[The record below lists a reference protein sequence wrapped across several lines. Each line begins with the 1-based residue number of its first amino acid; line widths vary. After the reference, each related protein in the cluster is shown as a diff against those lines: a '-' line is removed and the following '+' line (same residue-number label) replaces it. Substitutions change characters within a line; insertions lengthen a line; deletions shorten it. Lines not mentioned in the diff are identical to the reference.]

1 MIPLRTSSQKSPVAV
16 AVTFAAIAT
25 ISVTLRLF
33 ARRKKRLQLE
43 WDDYSIFLALVCFLG
58 LVGCDI
64 VGVVHGGVGLH
75 VTEVVG
81 KYGRQPLTIFAKDLI
96 AVQILWA
103 TSLMFT
109 KTSILF
115 FYTRI
120 FTVPA
125 FRLAA
130 RIIGVVVVLWALS
143 VIICGFLLCRPF
155 AFNWD
160 QTIPNGHCGNQILS
174 YELTGAFNICTD
186 VIVLALPL
194 PLIWNLQ
201 MKRANKIGLLG
212 VFTVGFFVC
221 VVSVVRLITL
231 IHLSYSDITYS
242 VPNALI
248 WSMLE
253 PAIGITLACLPV
265 IRPLLGSG
273 FSSLSKSKNTSEKL
287 HSSNF
292 QQLDE
297 DYPLRSLGDSKR
309 TMNVEAGSEH
319 GSTREINVPEINEQ
333 YAIENT
339 GPLDAHRMSKRDQK
353 ITVTQEFTQEWT
365 TR

>member
-1 MIPLRTSSQKSPVAV
+1 MSTYSENSPVAV
-16 AVTFAAIAT
+16 AAVFAAIAT

-33 ARRKKRLQLE
+33 ARRKKRLVLE
-43 WDDYSIFLALVCFLG
+43 WDDYSIVLALVCLLG
-58 LVGCDI
+58 LVACDI

-75 VTEVVG
+75 VTDVVAN
-81 KYGRQPLTIFAKDLI
+81 YGPKPLTIFAKDLI

-130 RIIGVVVVLWALS
+130 RIIGGVVVLWALS
-143 VIICGFLLCRPF
+143 VILCGFLLCRPF

-186 VIVLALPL
+186 VMVLALPL

-201 MKRANKIGLLG
+201 MRMANKIGLLG

-273 FSSLSKSKNTSEKL
+273 FSSLSKSKNTSEKTR
-287 HSSNF
+287 SNF

-297 DYPLRSLGDSKR
+297 NYPLRSLGDSKR
-309 TMNVEAGSEH
+309 AMNVEVGSEH
-319 GSTREINVPEINEQ
+319 GSTREINLPEINVQ
-333 YAIENT
+333 HAIENT
-339 GPLDAHRMSKRDQK
+339 GPLDSHRMSQRDKK